1 MVIMIFIKH
10 HILKALTLLTLIIST
25 SFSSFSQ
32 EAKKITPYLTV
43 QYSKDTDNQR
53 VLQTTLTYSM
63 NRMEIPLPGME
74 VSISVGSQSEKHLA
88 AILTDEKGIARYK
101 LDDNLTLPVNKEGF
115 WDFSTGYSGND
126 SIESISSELSVKD
139 VDLEMVLSEIDSLKT
154 INLTAFTS
162 ENGKKKPVSDETV
175 TIFVPRMFS
184 ILPVGD
190 VYLDKNGTANFEF
203 PSDIPGDNEGN
214 LTIIARF
221 DDNPTFG
228 NVEKSTVQ
236 KWGLPRDNYTPGSH
250 RALWTK
256 SPPMWM
262 IITLSILLMGVWGH
276 YFFAI
281 ISLIRIKIEAKRE
294 KQRMNIGYE

>member
-1 MVIMIFIKH
+1 MIFRKH
-10 HILKALTLLTLIIST
+10 HILKVFTLLTLIISA
-25 SFSSFSQ
+25 SFSFFPQ
-32 EAKKITPYLTV
+32 EAEKITPYLTV
-43 QYSKDTDNQR
+43 QYFKDTDNHR
-53 VLQTTLTYSM
+53 VLQATLTYSM

-74 VSISVGSQSEKHLA
+74 VSVSVGSHSEKHLA
-88 AILTDEKGIARYK
+88 TILTDEKGIARYK
-101 LDDNLTLPVNKEGF
+101 LDDDLTLPVNKEGF
-115 WDFSTGYSGND
+115 WDFSTGYIGND
-126 SIESISSELSVKD
+126 TIESVSSELSVKD
-139 VDLEMVLSEIDSLKT
+139 VDLEMVLSEIDSVKT

-184 ILPVGD
+184 LLPVGD
-190 VYLDKNGTANFEF
+190 AYLDKGGTANFEF

-228 NVEKSTVQ
+228 NVEKSIVKQ
-236 KWGLPRDNYTPGSH
+236 WGVPRDNSTPSTH

-281 ISLIRIKIEAKRE
+281 ISLIRIKIEAKRGKAKDE
-294 KQRMNIGYE
+294 YRI